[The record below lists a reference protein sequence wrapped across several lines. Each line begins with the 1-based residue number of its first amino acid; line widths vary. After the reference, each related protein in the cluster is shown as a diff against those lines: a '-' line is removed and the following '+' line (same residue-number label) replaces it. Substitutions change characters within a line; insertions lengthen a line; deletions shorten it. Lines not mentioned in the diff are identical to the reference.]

1 MQRRIYALM
10 VLMKAADDRL
20 SKGIG
25 TGEFMCVYW
34 PSRGQEAIAAAMG
47 VTLRDDDQLV
57 TTYRGLH
64 DLIGKGVPL
73 EEIYGEMMGR
83 TVGASR
89 GKGGTMHIAK
99 PEKGVML
106 STGIVGAGPPVGV
119 GLAMAAKR
127 KGLDR
132 VTVVSFGDGATN
144 TGSFHEAANM
154 AALWDLPMV
163 FVCQNNMYAEM
174 TPTTD
179 TMKIERVADRAAGYG
194 MPGVR
199 VDGNDPLAVA
209 DALAE
214 AIGKARDGEGPTFIE
229 CVTFRFRGHYF
240 GDRMPY
246 IPKEQLEAAMAADPV
261 PAFRRRLD
269 RRRHLL
275 RRRAQRH
282 RRRRA
287 DRGRGSAEDGAGRGT
302 AVGRRARPRRV
313 RHPDQVSRLRKA
325 MDEKEM
331 SMREALNLALD
342 QAMAADDRVFLL
354 GEDIADPGA
363 SGPTAGLS
371 TKYGHDRVLDTPISE
386 AAIVGAAIG
395 AAIDGLLPVAEI
407 MIMDFIGIA
416 ADQLI
421 NNAAKLRFMTAGRTT
436 APITV
441 RTQVYGGLATGATHS
456 QTLEAWFMHIPGM
469 KVIVPSTPRDG
480 KGLLASAIFDEDP
493 CLFVETIRLQ
503 AQKGL
508 VPTDPGF
515 RIPLGQAD
523 VKRPGSDVTLIS
535 YGRSVLESLAAAKTL
550 DEQGI
555 SAEVIDLRTLV
566 PLDVDTMVESVRRT
580 GRAVVVHDA
589 VQFAGPGAEIV
600 AVLQAEC
607 FGDLTA
613 PIERVAARF
622 VPTPAAPAL
631 EAQIYPSAARVV
643 EAVART
649 LEKADAGG

>member
-1 MQRRIYALM
+1 M

-106 STGIVGAGPPVGV
+106 STGIVGAGPPVAV

-163 FVCQNNMYAEM
+163 FVCQNNLYAEM

-179 TMKIERVADRAAGYG
+179 TMKIEHVADRAAGYG

-199 VDGNDPLAVA
+199 VDGNDPLAVRRSA
-209 DALAE
+209 RRGDRQGPRRRRSHLHRVRHVPLPRPLLRRPDALHPQGA
-214 AIGKARDGEGPTFIE
+214 AGGGDGGRPGS
-229 CVTFRFRGHYF
+229 R
-240 GDRMPY
+240 
-246 IPKEQLEAAMAADPV
+246 V
-261 PAFRRRLD
+261 PPQAHRRRSL
-269 RRRHLL
+269 H

-282 RRRRA
+282 RRGRA
-287 DRGRGSAEDGAGRGT
+287 DRGRGGA
-302 AVGRRARPRRV
+302 RRRSWPPRR
-313 RHPDQVSRLRKA
+313 RRSTSSTETCTPTPITLSRLRKA

-331 SMREALNLALD
+331 TMREALNLALD

-503 AQKGL
+503 GQKGL

-515 RIPLGQAD
+515 RFRSA
-523 VKRPGSDVTLIS
+523 RPTSSDPAPTS
-535 YGRSVLESLAAAKTL
+535 PSSATAAACSNRWPPPRHL
-550 DEQGI
+550 EEQGV

-566 PLDVDTMVESVRRT
+566 PLDVDDHGRVGATHPACG
-580 GRAVVVHDA
+580 GRARRGPVRGSRGRDRRRP
-589 VQFAGPGAEIV
+589 AGR
-600 AVLQAEC
+600 VL
-607 FGDLTA
+607 
-613 PIERVAARF
+613 R
-622 VPTPAAPAL
+622 
-631 EAQIYPSAARVV
+631 
-643 EAVART
+643 
-649 LEKADAGG
+649 